1 MREKTTINTKSI
13 AITAIDVN
21 DKIANGEK
29 FPTESSASL
38 PDKTSNKV
46 NKFSVLLLL
55 VIIYLTIL

>member
-13 AITAIDVN
+13 AITPIDVN

-46 NKFSVLLLL
+46 NQFSIPGTLLFP
-55 VIIYLTIL
+55 

>member
-21 DKIANGEK
+21 DKIANGK
-29 FPTESSASL
+29 QFPTESSATL

-46 NKFSVLLLL
+46 NRLSVLPLL
-55 VIIYLTIL
+55 VIIKIL